1 MQEKETRPVA
11 KILGFAKCDD
21 IRIFSMLSVQ
31 RLLESLSLPEVAR
44 YSRSL
49 QSCVMDCC
57 YQSSQTVA
65 LFFAPL
71 NGGKDKRV
79 RGCQPF
85 NGSNRNLKI
94 QRQRPQRQ
102 KSKRFLSLKFIDL
115 HQEPM
120 GSCLHRSF
128 KIELKHTYGIH
139 TKRHKDPL
147 LPNSLANRGGHRK
160 I

>member
-1 MQEKETRPVA
+1 MQEKETRRVA

-57 YQSSQTVA
+57 YQWSQTVA

-102 KSKRFLSLKFIDL
+102 KSKRFLSFKFID
-115 HQEPM
+115 
-120 GSCLHRSF
+120 LHRSF

-147 LPNSLANRGGHRK
+147 LPNSLANRGGQRK